1 MHACFY
7 GGGSGSKVTKSVAII
22 RDLTKTVRT
31 PPFPSSP
38 IALRAVRVR
47 IRERA
52 PSRLQMKAIT
62 LKLKGGDGARAWRQR
77 STAEDE
83 DPQLQG
89 KDASS
94 SAKIAPHAEEHGGEK
109 HCHGCCSPLEGGHTA
124 EEEEQGTAPAD
135 EGDWMAEPEPGVL
148 MTLSP
153 LGDGANYLRRIRF
166 SEEHFP
172 DAQAARAWWEE
183 NFDRIAELY
192 SIVVQYEHVED
203 DDEDDPAAP
212 ATPCHSE
219 DDEHQRPVRDL
230 ILFDSIPFVSIP
242 FPARLPAPIDPP
254 CPHHLATSAV
264 PYRCERKQ
272 PARRY
277 GNTNLVCNACFD
289 RYFVPALRRNA
300 ASSRPVDV
308 EDTEYRS

>member
-62 LKLKGGDGARAWRQR
+62 LKLKGGDGARARRQR

-203 DDEDDPAAP
+203 DDDDPAAP

-230 ILFDSIPFVSIP
+230 ILSHSIPFISIS
-242 FPARLPAPIDPP
+242 FPARLRALILPRLYRTVP
-254 CPHHLATSAV
+254 CRAET
-264 PYRCERKQ
+264 
-272 PARRY
+272 
-277 GNTNLVCNACFD
+277 
-289 RYFVPALRRNA
+289 
-300 ASSRPVDV
+300 ASTPFRQYKSGLKRRPVSIV
-308 EDTEYRS
+308 ILYRHAVIPHPAILLMSRTRSTAPNS